1 LTYFTEI
8 DWSEKNG
15 GFVAAVENASLAGE
29 IGINT
34 GDELLAIN
42 GNPLN
47 DVIDV
52 SYYGADEE
60 LEILVR
66 RDGEY
71 LLYEV
76 ERSYGQP
83 LGIEFAHPT
92 FDTDIRRCNNLCEFC
107 FVLQMSP
114 GFRRTLYIKDDDYR
128 YSFLFGHFVTLT
140 NLSEH
145 DWWRIETMR
154 LSPLYV
160 SVHATDTEL
169 RRRFLRNDSAP
180 DVIEQLKWLADRGI
194 EIHTQIVVVPELND
208 GDVLIRSIEQL
219 SALWPSVRSVSVVP
233 VGLTK
238 FHKYGMRAHT
248 LEESVRILEQLTSL
262 QNAYR
267 ENLGVN
273 FAYATDEWFLVS
285 GETIPSLEYYDGLQ
299 LQENG
304 LGMVRGFFDEWN
316 ALKEELGSPAVKEK
330 LGGSGISKVTMA
342 TGTLF
347 AGTLAH
353 IASEFSEISGIET
366 EVIGVVN
373 GALGDSITVAGLL
386 NASDIIA
393 ALRESGYGD
402 LVVLPYNAFDHPD
415 RISLDNVTPMK
426 VAESLGVHVALA
438 QTMGD
443 VLDAVIGKVTSDN
456 R

>member
-1 LTYFTEI
+1 
-8 DWSEKNG
+8 
-15 GFVAAVENASLAGE
+15 
-29 IGINT
+29 
-34 GDELLAIN
+34 
-42 GNPLN
+42 
-47 DVIDV
+47 
-52 SYYGADEE
+52 
-60 LEILVR
+60 
-66 RDGEY
+66 
-71 LLYEV
+71 
-76 ERSYGQP
+76 
-83 LGIEFAHPT
+83 
-92 FDTDIRRCNNLCEFC
+92 
-107 FVLQMSP
+107 
-114 GFRRTLYIKDDDYR
+114 
-128 YSFLFGHFVTLT
+128 
-140 NLSEH
+140 
-145 DWWRIETMR
+145 
-154 LSPLYV
+154 
-160 SVHATDTEL
+160 
-169 RRRFLRNDSAP
+169 
-180 DVIEQLKWLADRGI
+180 
-194 EIHTQIVVVPELND
+194 
-208 GDVLIRSIEQL
+208 
-219 SALWPSVRSVSVVP
+219 
-233 VGLTK
+233 
-238 FHKYGMRAHT
+238 
-248 LEESVRILEQLTSL
+248 
-262 QNAYR
+262 
-267 ENLGVN
+267 
-273 FAYATDEWFLVS
+273 S

-299 LQENG
+299 LQDNG